1 VAFHN
6 WYFGIGVAAAALLFA
21 TSPYAQTDNFPC
33 DAFRMLPNGMIE
45 VVRPVRIQGPTG
57 VVTLAPG
64 AAMFGPTTSFQGL
77 NLHELYQQYCR
88 T

>member
-1 VAFHN
+1 MTFKNAN
-6 WYFGIGVAAAALLFA
+6 LGIAVTAAATLSA
-21 TSPYAQTDNFPC
+21 TSLCAQTGNFPC

-64 AAMFGPTTSFQGL
+64 AALFGPTTSFQGL
-77 NLHELYQQYCR
+77 NLHELYQQHCR